1 MEEILLRIRKI
12 FLLYLY
18 DVLIIEMETKFSY
31 NIKDAGYHSNVNRT
45 LIKIK

>member
-18 DVLIIEMETKFSY
+18 DDLTIEMETKFSY
-31 NIKDAGYHSNVNRT
+31 NTSKMQTIILTSIEG
-45 LIKIK
+45 